1 MCTSAGHPHCTSSLD
16 GNPSNG
22 QMEIWMQLLRVFLW
36 EAVVQNIQES
46 GRIKKQPGE

>member
-1 MCTSAGHPHCTSSLD
+1 MCTSADHPHCTSSLD